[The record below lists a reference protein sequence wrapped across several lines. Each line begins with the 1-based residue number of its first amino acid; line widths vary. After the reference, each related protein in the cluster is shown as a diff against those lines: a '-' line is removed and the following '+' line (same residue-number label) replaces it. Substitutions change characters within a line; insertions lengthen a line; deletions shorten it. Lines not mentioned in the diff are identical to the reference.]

1 MAISN
6 NFQMLPVAQNVM
18 PVARLAQVLYLLTA
32 QAVSIQQQEILKML
46 NVVARMASSKRQLH
60 SRIA

>member
-32 QAVSIQQQEILKML
+32 KAVPIQQQEMAWKVI
-46 NVVARMASSKRQLH
+46 VVARMASSKRQLH